1 MDFNSRESATEGRS
15 MTRCKEIAEA
25 ISQLQ
30 DEGQLDVFVGEH
42 SVSFEV
48 NVDEQGVYLTICP
61 HCVGEAVN
69 LALGG
74 EEQSV
79 PPDCEVH

>member
-1 MDFNSRESATEGRS
+1 
-15 MTRCKEIAEA
+15 MTRWKKIAEA
-25 ISQLQ
+25 IQELQ

-42 SVSFEV
+42 SVTFEV
-48 NVDEQGVYLTICP
+48 NVDDQGVYLTVCP
-61 HCVGEAVN
+61 HCIGEAVN